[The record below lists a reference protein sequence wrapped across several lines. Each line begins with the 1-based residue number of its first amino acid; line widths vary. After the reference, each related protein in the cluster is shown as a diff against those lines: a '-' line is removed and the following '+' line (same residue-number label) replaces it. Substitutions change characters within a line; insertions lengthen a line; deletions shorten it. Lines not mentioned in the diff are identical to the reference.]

1 MSNALTG
8 ALTRERIRND
18 IAEVLEIPVADVD
31 DTANL
36 LDEGLDSVRVM
47 TLLERW
53 RESGAQVDLVDLISD
68 PTVDAWA
75 DILDVN

>member
-53 RESGAQVDLVDLISD
+53 RESGAQVDLVDLVSD

-75 DILDVN
+75 EILDVN